1 MFQMAHKKESARTT
15 RGAPNA
21 AMIVQNLF
29 SFLVS
34 EDCEPS
40 VELEGFGEKGVE
52 AEFEYVLSLSLERL
66 ERLEDCELSVDPE
79 VFGRGGVEAE
89 FEYVLSLGLE
99 DCELSVDPEVF
110 GRGGVGVDSEYDLEV
125 RISGNMGRLEMVLT
139 ALKTV
144 RW

>member
-1 MFQMAHKKESARTT
+1 
-15 RGAPNA
+15 
-21 AMIVQNLF
+21 MIAQSIL

-52 AEFEYVLSLSLERL
+52 AEFEYVLSLG
-66 ERLEDCELSVDPE
+66 LEDCELSVE
-79 VFGRGGVEAE
+79 LEGFGEKGVEAE

>member
-1 MFQMAHKKESARTT
+1 MDQV
-15 RGAPNA
+15 
-21 AMIVQNLF
+21 ILF
-29 SFLVS
+29 MTQVLRRDQFLTS
-34 EDCEPS
+34 GPEDCEPL
-40 VELEGFGEKGVE
+40 VEPEDFGKGGVE
-52 AEFEYVLSLSLERL
+52 VEFEYVLSLG
-66 ERLEDCELSVDPE
+66 LEDCELSVDPE